1 MADSL
6 LVFSQALEGLVV
18 RGLPG
23 GASPELKAKL
33 RAVGVDLDKPLL
45 PAYPRET
52 WARCIALCAEAMYP
66 GEPRE
71 SAWQRLG
78 ERMIDG
84 YQETFIGR
92 AMFATLKLL
101 GPRRMLSRTQRT
113 FRSANN
119 YTEVRLN
126 EVGPTQVDV
135 WINEVDD
142 VLRHFTLGLVRAGMR
157 AGGASGVQADILSTD
172 AQGVTFRTSWRE

>member
-1 MADSL
+1 MADPL
-6 LVFSQALEGLVV
+6 LVFSQAFEGLVV
-18 RGLPG
+18 RGLSG
-23 GASPELKAKL
+23 SVSPELKAQL

-52 WARCIALCAEAMYP
+52 WARCIALCGQATYP

-71 SAWQRLG
+71 GAWLKLG

-92 AMFATLKLL
+92 AMFGTLKLL
-101 GPRRMLSRTQRT
+101 GPRRMLARTQRT

-119 YTEVRLN
+119 YTEVRLTD
-126 EVGPTQVDV
+126 VSPTQVDM

-142 VLRHFTLGLVRAGMR
+142 VLRHFTLGLVLAGMR
-157 AGGASGVQADILSTD
+157 AAGASGVQGSILSTD
-172 AQGVTFRTSWRE
+172 AQGVTFRTSWSE